1 MLAPSKSEGLPS
13 PTAPSPSPDRS
24 GHFLLLTTSSV
35 NSMSGVYPEPVGAL
49 SFSDLSLFPFNFK
62 LSTLNPVAFI
72 DAASSISP
80 LFAALTE
87 NTRGGY
93 LLTPNPTTSSF
104 FHIAHT
110 PDTQDRPQL
119 QSLHAIAHAFRHTR
133 GCTHFALQFSISPVC
148 HPERS
153 EGPAFSWIATSLPL
167 YFITSSSVPH
177 GTKPPLAR
185 LHRCGG
191 DVHA

>member
-87 NTRGGY
+87 NTRGGVPPC
-93 LLTPNPTTSSF
+93 TQPNHFLF
-104 FHIAHT
+104 FPHRAHT
-110 PDTQDRPQL
+110 
-119 QSLHAIAHAFRHTR
+119 RHTGSPATPIPSCNCARFPSHTGVYPLRSPIFDFSGMSSRAKR
-133 GCTHFALQFSISPVC
+133 GTCFFLDRYLI
-148 HPERS
+148 
-153 EGPAFSWIATSLPL
+153 TSLL
-167 YFITSSSVPH
+167 HYVVLCSSWNKTP
-177 GTKPPLAR
+177 AR
-185 LHRCGG
+185 ASSQVRR
-191 DVHA
+191 